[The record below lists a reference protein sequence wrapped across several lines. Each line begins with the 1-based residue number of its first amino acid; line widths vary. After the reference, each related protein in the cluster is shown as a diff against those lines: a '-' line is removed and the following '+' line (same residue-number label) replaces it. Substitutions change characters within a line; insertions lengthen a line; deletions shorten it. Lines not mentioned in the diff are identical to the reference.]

1 MENIFDTY
9 VISLNTP
16 RDLLHKLKENNLDP
30 ILFKGTNGKALDY
43 KTIKKYT
50 TPIYSIFGPMS
61 SIGCSISHI
70 SVWKT
75 FLQSNKQYAV
85 IFEDDIIFNSK
96 NLKSD
101 ISFYLSNT
109 PTDFDLLYL
118 GCFGSDPNNTFF
130 NTTMNLLNISSNF
143 SQINDYIIKPRVA
156 LALHAYVISRSG
168 AEKLINLL
176 YGKIYNH
183 IDFCIQTL
191 SKKNL
196 INTYVTNPRLIYQTS
211 TDTTPSQ
218 NSSNSYP
225 ILFNNILAQY
235 YIDKFVKASYITTVS
250 LFRLFNYNIT
260 LSNILIFII
269 CLYLY
274 KSNESIL
281 FIIVFIIIISLPDLF
296 NIKQKQYLP
305 TRKMT
310 NLNQN
315 WMN

>member
-1 MENIFDTY
+1 MENTFDTY
-9 VISLNTP
+9 IISLNTP
-16 RDLLHKLKENNLDP
+16 RDLLHKLKENGLDP
-30 ILFKGTNGKALDY
+30 ILFKGANGKTLDH

-50 TPIYSIFGPMS
+50 TPFYSIFGPMS
-61 SIGCSISHI
+61 SIGCSISHM

-85 IFEDDIIFNSK
+85 VFEDDIIFNSI

-109 PTDFDLLYL
+109 PTNFDVLYL

-130 NTTMNLLNISSNF
+130 NTTMDLLNISSNF
-143 SQINDYIIKPRVA
+143 SQINNYIIKPRVA

-250 LFRLFNYNIT
+250 LFRIFNYNIT

-269 CLYLY
+269 CFYLY
-274 KSNESIL
+274 ISNESIL
-281 FIIVFIIIISLPDLF
+281 FILVFIIIISLPDLF

-305 TRKMT
+305 THKMT

-315 WMN
+315 

>member
-1 MENIFDTY
+1 MENTFDTY
-9 VISLNTP
+9 VISLDTP
-16 RDLLHKLKENNLDP
+16 RDLLYKLKENGVDP
-30 ILFKGTNGKALDY
+30 ILFKGTNGKTLDY
-43 KTIKKYT
+43 NTIKKYT
-50 TPIYSIFGPMS
+50 TPIYSIFGPTS
-61 SIGCSISHI
+61 SIGCSISHM

-85 IFEDDIIFNSK
+85 VFEDDIIFTST

-109 PTDFDLLYL
+109 PTDFDILYL
-118 GCFGSDPNNTFF
+118 GCFGSDPNNIFF
-130 NTTMNLLNISSNF
+130 NKTMDLLNISSNF
-143 SQINDYIIKPRVA
+143 SQINEYIIKPRVA

-225 ILFNNILAQY
+225 ILFNNILAEY

-260 LSNILIFII
+260 LANILIFSI
-269 CLYLY
+269 CFYLY
-274 KSNESIL
+274 KSNEPISFIL
-281 FIIVFIIIISLPDLF
+281 VFIIVISLPDLF
-296 NIKQKQYLP
+296 NLIKY
-305 TRKMT
+305 
-310 NLNQN
+310 
-315 WMN
+315 